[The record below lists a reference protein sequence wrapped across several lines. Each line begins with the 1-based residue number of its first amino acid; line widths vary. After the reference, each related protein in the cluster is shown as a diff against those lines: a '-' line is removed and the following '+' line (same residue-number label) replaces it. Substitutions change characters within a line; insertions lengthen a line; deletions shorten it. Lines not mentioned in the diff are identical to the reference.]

1 MKSGKKNN
9 IRTLV
14 LVPNLDVLG
23 GVSLHF
29 IGLRDYW
36 KSDVEYFEAFRFRKN
51 IIASV
56 IAFIYKYISFIIKL
70 ISFKP
75 DNILV
80 NVSLKRGFF
89 SRNIYVRIA
98 KIFKARIITFIHGWD
113 DTSEWMLNHKK
124 GKYLID
130 SSETVIVLASQF
142 KEKLIASGCKSNIH
156 LTTTKVDDKLVKDF
170 NISAKNYNSKN
181 ILFLARIEAAKGIY
195 IALDAIK
202 ALQKKDPEITLRVA
216 GTGEELEK
224 AQQYAKTND
233 IKAIFLGRLSG
244 TPLIEEFSNAAIYIL
259 PTTHGE
265 GMPTS
270 VLESMAFGLPIITR
284 PVGGTCDFFIDGKM
298 GKLIES
304 LDAQDYINALEEIL
318 YNPEKQKEI
327 SVYNYNYA
335 KEKFYASKVAQELE
349 KIFENA

>member
-1 MKSGKKNN
+1 MN
-9 IRTLV
+9 I
-14 LVPNLDVLG
+14 LG

-29 IGLRDYW
+29 LGLKDYW
-36 KSDVEYFEAFRFRKN
+36 ESDVKYFEAFRFKKN

-56 IAFIYKYISFIIKL
+56 FAFLWNYIYFMYKMVTYRPNNL
-70 ISFKP
+70 V
-75 DNILV
+75 V
-80 NVSLKRGFF
+80 NVSLKKGFF
-89 SRNIYVRIA
+89 SKNNYIRIA
-98 KIFKARIITFIHGWD
+98 KLFNTEIITFIHGWD
-113 DTSEWMLNHKK
+113 DASEWMLNHPK
-124 GKYLID
+124 GKFLLD
-130 SSETVIVLASQF
+130 NSETVIVLASQF
-142 KEKLIASGCKSNIH
+142 KEKLIKSGCKSHIH

-170 NISAKNYNSKN
+170 NISSKSYNSKN
-181 ILFLARIEAAKGIY
+181 ILFLARIEVAKGIY

-335 KEKFYASKVAQELE
+335 KEKFYASSVAKDLE
-349 KIFENA
+349 AIFNKNFQYLQNR